1 MQIAAFVS
9 KSFKDW
15 PGKVSAVVMVPGCNF
30 KCDYCFSYPILN
42 NDPSLQMIEEDA
54 FFEHLFK
61 EEKKIE
67 GVVITGGEPTLQ
79 GEALLDFCEE
89 LKENNFLV
97 KIHTN
102 GYKPEILEKLIDFRL
117 VDFISMDI
125 KNDLNQVK
133 YSEVAGMQVNLNKIV
148 RSIALIKN
156 SRIESEF
163 VTTYLPGIH
172 SKQDIINLVKVI
184 GKVKRFVLQEFT
196 PRSGT
201 LNPEFKV
208 IQKNSID
215 EMLQLLDELPCFSQE
230 LRIRTLGGDQIV
242 IPRTYDKIKL
252 QH

>member
-172 SKQDIINLVKVI
+172 SKQDIINLVKGGAFVI
-184 GKVKRFVLQEFT
+184 EDNLLKETKELLKNSLVKDLTYNSLLGLAAVLKSKKFAQNLEISH
-196 PRSGT
+196 PVILASGT
-201 LNPEFKV
+201 
-208 IQKNSID
+208 
-215 EMLQLLDELPCFSQE
+215 
-230 LRIRTLGGDQIV
+230 
-242 IPRTYDKIKL
+242 
-252 QH
+252 